1 MLTLQ
6 PTQLMLLTAIT
17 TQIIK
22 SKKQANKL
30 KGLSSMG
37 KSFFKRFI
45 RTKDI
50 IVKQS
55 SSED

>member
-1 MLTLQ
+1 MLTQQ
-6 PTQLMLLTAIT
+6 PTQVTLLTAMK

-45 RTKDI
+45 QAKDI